1 MEIILVRHGEAD
13 YSEVDE
19 EGYLGFGRDLA
30 PLTTKGA
37 EQAHAVSQDN
47 LLSNAE
53 VIISS
58 PYTRALHTAAII
70 SKNLNLSLM
79 VDIGFHER
87 LPDTKNELQ
96 TREDFQN
103 SFKEYD
109 FCKGIYADNES
120 HYWESIEQQIHRIK
134 HSLNRYIKY
143 EKIIIVTHGEL
154 IRRFAMVRLPFCGLV
169 QIEYNEDFRFLGW
182 S

>member
-13 YSEVDE
+13 YSEVDDK
-19 EGYLGFGRDLA
+19 GYLGFGRDLA
-30 PLTTKGA
+30 PLTTKGV
-37 EQAHAVSQDN
+37 EQANAVSQDN
-47 LLSNAE
+47 LLANAD

-79 VDIGFHER
+79 VDLGFHER

-109 FCKGIYADNES
+109 FFKGICADDKS
-120 HYWESIEQQIHRIK
+120 YFGRV
-134 HSLNRYIKY
+134 LNNKY
-143 EKIIIVTHGEL
+143 T
-154 IRRFAMVRLPFCGLV
+154 GLN
-169 QIEYNEDFRFLGW
+169 IA
-182 S
+182 